1 MLVYRW
7 TSDILVCWTSD
18 ILVSMRMQTQQRA
31 EILVAALGQT
41 QLRADDSLS
50 VLAQTQQSLE
60 RDLRHMESTLQ
71 GMLAQGNPLANHY
84 QGQITLVKQRIEQ
97 MGDMYIGYTAAI
109 SVSPQPP
116 LKICSLERGEALAS
130 ICVT

>member
-1 MLVYRW
+1 MLMYR
-7 TSDILVCWTSD
+7 WTSD

-31 EILVAALGQT
+31 EILVAALVQT
-41 QLRADDSLS
+41 HQRADVSLS

-116 LKICSLERGEALAS
+116 FEIQYTVKRQEKHWQ
-130 ICVT
+130 VFV